1 VKTHKNIIIRIPVND
16 HLLLCLAKGV
26 KKDATVKN
34 AKSEIEAQIQGYL
47 DDISYSQDIRNGD
60 APSPTIC

>member
-1 VKTHKNIIIRIPVND
+1 VKTRKNIIIRIPVND

-34 AKSEIEAQIQGYL
+34 AKSELKGAIEGFIDDKL
-47 DDISYSQDIRNGD
+47 DDQDIRNGD
-60 APSPTIC
+60 SPSPAIC